1 MNLSSPWRLT
11 RRAVLTGA
19 AGAGAIAV
27 LEPIAGL
34 AQTLAGDGPTFSRMV
49 GSLAGTSPVLVA
61 PRRFSLVG
69 VEWSRPL
76 SAQIE
81 LRALGAD
88 GHWSQWVAAS
98 TRGHDPDIVRERA
111 SLFGE
116 PIWTGPARSVQLRAA
131 KPVSAVKLHFVDEQT
146 PGGAVAAATTA
157 LAAPIL
163 DAGAGQPPIIAR
175 SAWAQ
180 GHARPA
186 VPASY
191 GNVRLGFVHHTESP
205 NGYRRTD
212 VPAIL
217 RSIFVFHRFVRGYH
231 DIAYNFMIDA
241 FGRIWEARAG
251 GIDLPVIGAQA
262 GGYNGV
268 STGVAVIGSF
278 MNVVPAPSA
287 IAALERLL
295 AWKLSLHGLPTRG
308 HVTVE
313 VSPAAAFYT
322 RFAPGAHVSLPRI
335 AGHRDGDSTD
345 CPGDALYARLPAI
358 RLRTAALATAPAR
371 VTLLG
376 PSTAVLAGETVVLSG
391 RLAMLSA
398 QPIAGAPIELQQIAS
413 GTEDTVDTVLTGADG
428 SWSVPVALSVSTA
441 LRALHRPAPASV
453 SDLVFVSV
461 APRVT
466 LAVVSP
472 APLRVAGEVTP
483 AKRRVTVDAY
493 QLRGAHR
500 RLVASK
506 RVASRAGQFTA
517 TLTIRRPGPYLLIAR
532 TSADINNAEGTSPS
546 VQVTV

>member
-1 MNLSSPWRLT
+1 MNPSSPWRLT

-19 AGAGAIAV
+19 ASAGAIAV

-34 AQTLAGDGPTFSRMV
+34 AQTLTGDSPTFSRMV
-49 GSLAGTSPVLVA
+49 GSLAGTSPVLLA

-88 GHWSQWVAAS
+88 GRWSQWVPAS

-111 SLFGE
+111 RLFGE
-116 PIWTGPARSVQLRAA
+116 PIWTGPAHSVQLRTAQ
-131 KPVSAVKLHFVDEQT
+131 PVSAVKLHFVDEPT
-146 PGGAVAAATTA
+146 PGGAVAAATMP

-163 DAGAGQPPIIAR
+163 EAGAGQPPIIAR
-175 SAWAQ
+175 GAWAQ

-191 GNVRLGFVHHTESP
+191 GNVRLGFVHHTTP
-205 NGYRRTD
+205 NGYRSTD

-241 FGRIWEARAG
+241 FGRTWEARAG

-278 MNVVPAPSA
+278 MNVVPARSA

-308 HVTVE
+308 HVTGSSVPPPPSTRRSLRARTCLSRASP
-313 VSPAAAFYT
+313 VTATGTRRTVPAMRCTRGCRQFACARPRWRPPQRGSRSRGHRLPFSPARPLSSQDGWRCSQRSRSPVLRSSSSKSPPEPRT
-322 RFAPGAHVSLPRI
+322 LSIPSSPGPMAPGA
-335 AGHRDGDSTD
+335 
-345 CPGDALYARLPAI
+345 C
-358 RLRTAALATAPAR
+358 
-371 VTLLG
+371 
-376 PSTAVLAGETVVLSG
+376 
-391 RLAMLSA
+391 
-398 QPIAGAPIELQQIAS
+398 Q
-413 GTEDTVDTVLTGADG
+413 
-428 SWSVPVALSVSTA
+428 
-441 LRALHRPAPASV
+441 
-453 SDLVFVSV
+453 
-461 APRVT
+461 
-466 LAVVSP
+466 
-472 APLRVAGEVTP
+472 
-483 AKRRVTVDAY
+483 RR
-493 QLRGAHR
+493 
-500 RLVASK
+500 
-506 RVASRAGQFTA
+506 
-517 TLTIRRPGPYLLIAR
+517 
-532 TSADINNAEGTSPS
+532 
-546 VQVTV
+546 